1 MQRFTN
7 KDKNLILESNGKCSC
22 STSIRFAAERLVHTK
37 IKKINQEN
45 PTAADRKIPTAKI

>member
-7 KDKNLILESNGKCSC
+7 KDKNLVLESNGKCSC

-37 IKKINQEN
+37 IKK
-45 PTAADRKIPTAKI
+45 TIPKSQVKLIAK